1 MRPSKLMTCYRRS
14 RYMPLKAHFDPFR
27 RAASGLAAGL
37 RPACVAARASQVGK
51 QPSAMS
57 RQNLV
62 PQTPGQVGVTSR
74 PVSDLA

>member
-1 MRPSKLMTCYRRS
+1 MGSSEKVAPTT
-14 RYMPLKAHFDPFR
+14 LKAHFDPFR

-37 RPACVAARASQVGK
+37 RPASVAARASQVGK

-62 PQTPGQVGVTSR
+62 PQTPVQVGVTSS
-74 PVSDLA
+74 VSQ